1 MKKVGNL
8 VFLSLVI
15 WLISIFLV
23 SRFSFKVIWIQFLP
37 VITSAK
43 IRKKDKHLG
52 RIFLIL
58 TFFTFV
64 LALLFVLLLEPLI
77 IC

>member
-1 MKKVGNL
+1 MKRAGNL

-23 SRFSFKVIWIQFLP
+23 SRFGFKVIWIQFLP
-37 VITSAK
+37 VIISAK

-52 RIFLIL
+52 RILLIL